1 MIITM
6 LVYFY
11 LFVFQYFKFNSVFV
25 ILLISSANIQLFH
38 SPPPYKPIPFL
49 PMQSVW
55 RSWFLN
61 HFPMAGFSTMFSMI
75 VFTMISTMST
85 WFVFIHTLLVSEV
98 SLHHF
103 SITSQW
109 PPFCGPTRRMRPVAC
124 RLCKCFAIP
133 LSAISSSF
141 AMAREVI

>member
-1 MIITM
+1 MIMCSIEII
-6 LVYFY
+6 LFYF
-11 LFVFQYFKFNSVFV
+11 L
-25 ILLISSANIQLFH
+25 SANHIMMILH
-38 SPPPYKPIPFL
+38 YYPKPIPL
-49 PMQSVW
+49 LSAQSVW

>member
-1 MIITM
+1 M
-6 LVYFY
+6 LNDGRATLHRFIF
-11 LFVFQYFKFNSVFV
+11 LSSTRQFFFHLHHPKS
-25 ILLISSANIQLFH
+25 ILLF
-38 SPPPYKPIPFL
+38 PV
-49 PMQSVW
+49 QSVW

-61 HFPMAGFSTMFSMI
+61 HFPIAGFSTMFSMI

>member
-49 PMQSVW
+49 PVQSVW
-55 RSWFLN
+55 RSWFLY
-61 HFPMAGFSTMFSMI
+61 HFPMAAFVWAKSTDDTRSFHFFDMI
-75 VFTMISTMST
+75 K
-85 WFVFIHTLLVSEV
+85 H
-98 SLHHF
+98 
-103 SITSQW
+103 SI
-109 PPFCGPTRRMRPVAC
+109 FCDIT
-124 RLCKCFAIP
+124 
-133 LSAISSSF
+133 
-141 AMAREVI
+141 